1 MIKWMNEQMDKW
13 TNKQWNQTQMK
24 EQTNKQTNKELKTE
38 IKQEWGKI
46 MTKQNDKI
54 WDCCTKEV
62 LIYLCLCNKQ
72 SG

>member
-1 MIKWMNEQMDKW
+1 
-13 TNKQWNQTQMK
+13 MK

-54 WDCCTKEV
+54 W
-62 LIYLCLCNKQ
+62 
-72 SG
+72 

>member
-1 MIKWMNEQMDKW
+1 
-13 TNKQWNQTQMK
+13 MK

-54 WDCCTKEV
+54 
-62 LIYLCLCNKQ
+62 
-72 SG
+72 